1 MIFSS
6 LTERALDH
14 WVSPSTWDS
23 LNDTDTAKFYEFVS
37 QYHKDHGLAMD
48 ECAMRDRIKEVV
60 MAKGHPF
67 GRLEADFVHKCV
79 SVARNVLD
87 ILSADRSI
95 VIRSFQSATA
105 ASTSGALAGVGS
117 PGVHQN
123 SCP

>member
-1 MIFSS
+1 M
-6 LTERALDH
+6 
-14 WVSPSTWDS
+14 PC
-23 LNDTDTAKFYEFVS
+23 
-37 QYHKDHGLAMD
+37 D

-105 ASTSGALAGVGS
+105 ASTSGALAGAGRPAS
-117 PGVHQN
+117 TKIPARN
-123 SCP
+123 PCAPSA